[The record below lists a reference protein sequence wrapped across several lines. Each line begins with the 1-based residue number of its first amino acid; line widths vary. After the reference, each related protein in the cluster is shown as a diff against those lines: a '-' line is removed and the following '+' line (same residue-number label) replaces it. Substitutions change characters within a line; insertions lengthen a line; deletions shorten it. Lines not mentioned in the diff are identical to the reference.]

1 MELCNVALNKSVY
14 AGGMDASAVTNG
26 KNENFII
33 GELYP
38 KHIDI
43 DLDGLYDIEEI
54 AIIGAD
60 FADFTY
66 NVYTSADGVGFDRYG
81 KCATNT
87 DDLKAIIKN
96 KASARVV
103 RVLVTGNSQGA
114 KGKAAIAQVEV
125 YGSLIKG
132 DLSPI
137 RKKLEISDYDT
148 WLLNKHGIDLSKIKN
163 ENGRYNIKD
172 TYTAKDTV
180 DALNGLVSR
189 LLGNEYIDW
198 FEFEIDRDC
207 VDKNYYEL
215 SDFEGKIKI
224 KADCGVSAATG
235 LNYYLK
241 YFCKVQI
248 SQQLEQVNM
257 PEKVVAVGKVIY
269 QSSPYKVRYAYNY
282 CTLSYTTPFY
292 GYEAWQRELDF
303 LMLSGVNLILD
314 TTGTEALWVSYLQK
328 LGYTT
333 DEAKDYVSGPC
344 YKAFWLMGNLE
355 GYGGPVADSWVIDTL
370 ELARTNQR
378 YMTVMGAQ
386 PALQTFVGA
395 MPESFGRIANTHL
408 LEKGF
413 EDVVPYMAYQGLW
426 ADGFVRPNILKTT
439 YPAYSYL
446 AKLFYDTQNEI
457 YGCVTNYYCGDVCH
471 EGGIV
476 PEDLSKPEMSKKL
489 LDELLKADENAV
501 WILQAWW
508 SNPMK
513 EVLQGFGENKVEHIM
528 ILDLAALAN
537 PRWPDEKTW
546 DGKEFGGTP
555 WIFCILDN
563 YGGRAGMHGKLRE
576 MASLID
582 SACKEAKF
590 MAGIGITPEGT
601 NANPVVYE
609 LFWEMAWRN
618 EAPDIDQWI
627 DKYPERRYGKATEN
641 TKAAWRIF
649 EKTIYGIET
658 IDGATKL
665 NVIQENPSLAMGYCR
680 KRYHKIGFDRNEF
693 EQGFKLFMEDYDIL
707 RNNEHYIYDVVDLMR
722 MSLCIAT
729 DDYFEVLRRA
739 FALKRADLFKEY
751 SEKFLECIYLIGE
764 VSTYNKDELMG
775 NWVYRSH
782 DWMSD
787 TRNGKYSDFDRDM
800 MEYNTRIIIAD
811 WASSPIQNYANRQY
825 DGLMQDYFYQTWK
838 EHLYKVNEAFEK
850 GEDAPEKMPWERGF
864 ELGWIFSMNDKHYRR
879 NAAKPEGDDTDR
891 GLKAIWSDI
900 LKHMNKA
907 ETMKPVLE
915 MEKVLEGM
923 NLTIKD
929 ELTAAIATNIEH

>member
-1 MELCNVALNKSVY
+1 MALKNIALNKPVI
-14 AGGMDASAVTNG
+14 ANGIDASPVTSG
-26 KNENFII
+26 KIQNCIL
-33 GELYP
+33 GDLYP
-38 KHIDI
+38 MHIDI
-43 DLDGLYDIEEI
+43 DLEALYDIKEI
-54 AIIGAD
+54 AVTGAD

-66 NVYTSADGVGFDRYG
+66 NVYTSKDGIGFDRYG
-81 KCATNT
+81 KCATIAN
-87 DDLKAIIKN
+87 DARSVVSN
-96 KASARVV
+96 SAEARMV
-103 RVLVTGNSQGA
+103 RILVTSNSKGA
-114 KGKAAIAQVEV
+114 KGQAAIAQVEV
-125 YGSLIKG
+125 FGEL
-132 DLSPI
+132 LSEDVAPI
-137 RKKLEISDYDT
+137 RKKIDISDYDS
-148 WLLNKHGIDLSKIKN
+148 WLLSKHGIDLSKLKDK
-163 ENGRYNIKD
+163 NGRYNIKD
-172 TYTAKDTV
+172 TYTADDTV
-180 DALNGLVSR
+180 NALRGLISR
-189 LLGNEYIDW
+189 LLGDKYNSW
-198 FEFEIDRDC
+198 FEFEIDRDY
-207 VDKNYYEL
+207 VGRNFYEL
-215 SDFEGKIKI
+215 SDLDGKIKI

-241 YFCKVQI
+241 YYCKVQI

-257 PEKVVAVGKVIY
+257 PIDVVSIGKTIY
-269 QSSPYKVRYAYNY
+269 QSSPCKVRYAYNY

-328 LGYTT
+328 LGYNT
-333 DEAKDYVSGPC
+333 DQAKNYVSGPC

-395 MPESFGRIANTHL
+395 MPESFGSIANPHL
-408 LEKGF
+408 MEKGF
-413 EDVVPYMAYQGLW
+413 EDVRPYMAPQGLW

-446 AKLFYDTQNEI
+446 AKIFYDTQDEI
-457 YGCVTNYYCGDVCH
+457 YGQVSDYYCGDVCH

-476 PEDLSKPEMSKKL
+476 PEDLSKPKMSKKL
-489 LDELLKADENAV
+489 LDELIKADKNAV

-513 EVLQGFGENKVEHIM
+513 EVLQGFAENKVEHVM

-537 PRWPDEKTW
+537 PRWPDTKTW

-576 MASLID
+576 MAQLID
-582 SACKEAKF
+582 SACKEAEF

-618 EAPDIDQWI
+618 EAPDIDEWI
-627 DKYPERRYGKATEN
+627 DAYPERRYGKATEGS
-641 TKAAWRIF
+641 KEAWKIF
-649 EKTIYGIET
+649 EKTVYGIET

-680 KRYHKIGFDRNEF
+680 KRYHKIGFKRTEF
-693 EQGFKLFMEDYDIL
+693 ELGLKKLMEDYDIL
-707 RNNEHYIYDVVDLMR
+707 CHNEHYIYDIVDLMR

-729 DDYFEVLRRA
+729 DDYFEVLRRS

-751 SEKFLECIYLIGE
+751 SAKFLECIHLIGE

-775 NWVYRSH
+775 NWVYRAH
-782 DWMSD
+782 DWMNDS
-787 TRNGKYSDFDRDM
+787 RNGYYSDFDRDM
-800 MEYNTRIIIAD
+800 MEFNTRIIIAD
-811 WASSPIQNYANRQY
+811 WASAPIQNYANRQY

-838 EHLYKVNEAFEK
+838 EHLNNVNDAFAKVEE
-850 GEDAPEKMPWERGF
+850 APEKMPWERSF
-864 ELGWIFSMNDKHYRR
+864 ELGWIFSTNEKQYRR
-879 NAAKPEGDDTDR
+879 NAAKPEGDGCDR
-891 GLKAIWSDI
+891 GLKAIWQDV
-900 LKHMNKA
+900 LGHMNHA

-915 MEKVLEGM
+915 MEKILEGM

>member
-1 MELCNVALNKSVY
+1 MTSTNIALNKPVV
-14 AGGMDASAVTNG
+14 ANGVDASSVTSGTVGNCILG
-26 KNENFII
+26 D
-33 GELYP
+33 LYP

-43 DLDGLYDIEEI
+43 DLQGIYKINEI
-54 AIIGAD
+54 AITGAD
-60 FADFTY
+60 FADFTF
-66 NVYTSADGVGFDRYG
+66 NLYTSKDGVGFDKFG
-81 KCATNT
+81 KCSTKT
-87 DDLKAIIKN
+87 DSLRTSVFG
-96 KASARVV
+96 SAEGRIV
-103 RVLVTGNSQGA
+103 RVLITGNSKGA
-114 KGKAAIAQVEV
+114 KAQAAIGQVEV
-125 YGSLIKG
+125 FGELLNG
-132 DLSPI
+132 NVAPI
-137 RKKLEISDYDT
+137 RTKLDISDYGT
-148 WLLNKHGIDLSKIKN
+148 WLLEKHGIDISKLSD
-163 ENGRYNIKD
+163 ENGKYNIKD
-172 TYTAKDTV
+172 TYTEQDTV
-180 DALNGLVSR
+180 NALCGLVSR
-189 LLGNEYIDW
+189 LLGDEYNNW
-198 FEFEIDRDC
+198 FEFEIDREF
-207 VDKNYYEL
+207 VGKNFYEI
-215 SDFEGKIKI
+215 SDSNGKIKI

-248 SQQLEQVNM
+248 SQQLKQVNM
-257 PEKVVAVGKVIY
+257 PEALVPVGDVIY

-292 GYEAWQRELDF
+292 GFEDWQRELDF

-328 LGYTT
+328 LGYNT
-333 DEAKDYVSGPC
+333 DQAKDYVSGPC

-395 MPESFGRIANTHL
+395 MPESFGNIANEHL
-408 LEKGF
+408 IAKGF
-413 EDVVPYMAYQGLW
+413 EDVRPYMAPQGLW

-457 YGCVTNYYCGDVCH
+457 YGQVSNYYCGDVCH

-476 PEDLSKPEMSKKL
+476 PADLSKPEMSKKL
-489 LDELLKADENAV
+489 LNELLTSDGNAV

-513 EVLQGFGENKVEHIM
+513 EVLQGFGENKLEHIM

-546 DGKEFGGTP
+546 DGKEFGSTP

-563 YGGRAGMHGKLRE
+563 YGGRAGMHGKIRE
-576 MASLID
+576 MAKLID
-582 SACKEAKF
+582 SACKEAKY

-609 LFWEMAWRN
+609 LFWEMAWRD

-627 DKYPERRYGKATEN
+627 NAYPERRYGKDTEN
-641 TKAAWRIF
+641 TKRAWEIF
-649 EKTIYGIET
+649 EKTVYGIET

-680 KRYHKIGFDRNEF
+680 KRYHKIGFKRTDF
-693 EQGFKLFMEDYDIL
+693 ELGLKTLMEDYDIL
-707 RNNEHYIYDVVDLMR
+707 CDNEHYIYDLVDLMR

-775 NWVYRSH
+775 NWVYRAH
-782 DWMSD
+782 DWMD
-787 TRNGKYSDFDRDM
+787 DPRNGDYSDFDRDM
-800 MEYNTRIIIAD
+800 MEFNTRIIIAD
-811 WASSPIQNYANRQY
+811 WASAPIQNYANRQY

-838 EHLYKVNEAFEK
+838 EHLDNVNKAFEL
-850 GEDAPEKMPWERGF
+850 GEDAPEKMPVERGF
-864 ELGWIFSMNDKHYRR
+864 ELGWIFSTNEKQYRR
-879 NAAKPEGDDTDR
+879 NAANPAGDDSDR
-891 GLKAIWSDI
+891 GLKAIWQDV
-900 LKHMNKA
+900 LGHMNQA

-915 MEKVLEGM
+915 MEKILEGM